1 MGEYQERRGYGDNG
15 YDRDDRGRDDDR
27 GGRGGARG
35 AFRRRKM
42 CRFCGDKEA
51 VIDYRDVGLMKLFV
65 SERGKIV
72 PRRISGTCALHQ
84 RSIAQAVK
92 RARSIALVPFTI
104 TGA

>member
-1 MGEYQERRGYGDNG
+1 MSEYQDRRGYSDNG
-15 YDRDDRGRDDDR
+15 YDRDDRGHDDDR
-27 GGRGGARG
+27 GGHGGRG
-35 AFRRRKM
+35 AFRRRKV

-51 VIDYRDVGLMKLFV
+51 KIDYRDVGLMKLFI

-84 RSIAQAVK
+84 RAIAQAVK
-92 RARSIALVPFTI
+92 RARALALIPFTI